1 MYSYGGGYSYTS
13 SYVAPKRETPEEN
26 LANYRASYPDAKDGL
41 LDAPLAEKRANLDFQ
56 SGAAK
61 ADQREDFHISDFH
74 APDGK
79 FCRDWDK
86 VRVVCERWRLRSKR
100 FLCVACTTPQLP
112 ATLALTPTR
121 TRSHCSALPF
131 SSRRSSSRCT
141 ATSSGSSRS
150 AKRVL
155 STAAHPC
162 FSARKLWPSQPTQ
175 VSVFVLFVLLYD

>member
-121 TRSHCSALPF
+121 THSSVPLSPSPFVAARVDALLHPVALPALRKE
-131 SSRRSSSRCT
+131 SVQRQRTR
-141 ATSSGSSRS
+141 A
-150 AKRVL
+150 
-155 STAAHPC
+155 
-162 FSARKLWPSQPTQ
+162 SARGNCGHRG
-175 VSVFVLFVLLYD
+175 

>member
-61 ADQREDFHISDFH
+61 ADQREDFHMSDFH

-79 FCRDWDK
+79 YCRDWDK
-86 VRVVCERWRLRSKR
+86 VREVCERWRLRSKR
-100 FLCVACTTPQLP
+100 FRCFACTTPP
-112 ATLALTPTR
+112 HWHSHPHPHTLL
-121 TRSHCSALPF
+121 CSALPF
-131 SSRRSSSRCT
+131 SFRRSSSRCT

>member
-79 FCRDWDK
+79 FCRDWEK

-100 FLCVACTTPQLP
+100 FLCFACTTPPHWHSHPHAHTVPLSPSPFVAALQSVVVPLLP
-112 ATLALTPTR
+112 YHHACCHQPPPLP
-121 TRSHCSALPF
+121 HFHSALG
-131 SSRRSSSRCT
+131 C
-141 ATSSGSSRS
+141 
-150 AKRVL
+150 
-155 STAAHPC
+155 
-162 FSARKLWPSQPTQ
+162 
-175 VSVFVLFVLLYD
+175 